1 MENTVLTDPAAVYCP
16 YYISETPTCIICEG
30 LGKCMDCVQR
40 FRKVEEKNDWMR
52 EVCSSS
58 AYGRLCA
65 VASTLTMLY
74 DEDAP
79 VPARVLRHYSGEEKR
94 IRARKRKNRRKTQRS
109 RSLPRAARPQA
120 QERA

>member
-1 MENTVLTDPAAVYCP
+1 MKNTVLTDPAAVYCP

-40 FRKVEEKNDWMR
+40 FQKVEEKNGWVR

-58 AYGRLCA
+58 VFGRLCA

-79 VPARVLRHYSGEEKR
+79 VPARVLRHFSEEEKR
-94 IRARKRKNRRKTQRS
+94 IRCRKRKNRRKMQRS
-109 RSLPRAARPQA
+109 RPRPAVPRQGE
-120 QERA
+120 ERA